1 MAGFES
7 DKKELSDDRKELYST
22 MLAGVVSGSL
32 SRIPL
37 HPIDTIKTRQQA
49 STSRIPSALAA
60 EAISILRNEGIRALY
75 RGFGVA
81 VVAGAPASCLYFTS
95 YELSKTEMLSRV
107 KRPSPLTASA
117 IHLAAGLVAEA
128 ASCVL
133 WVPIDVIKVR
143 MQVQKKSPS
152 SRRLYTNAFDAMRHI
167 VRTEGLHGLYRGYGA
182 TLTTFGPFSGLY
194 FVIYEKLKSLASTTT
209 TTTTLPLPSS
219 SSSSSSSSTSSSL
232 SSSSLVICASLAA
245 AAASFLTS
253 PLDLIRLR
261 MQVSR
266 EIEAKNDQNK
276 LNYKSVASGLS
287 SIISEEGMRGLFRGA
302 TARVA
307 FATPSTALAMVLF
320 EKSRDLIR
328 ANL

>member
-219 SSSSSSSSTSSSL
+219 SSSTTTSSSL

>member
-1 MAGFES
+1 
-7 DKKELSDDRKELYST
+7 
-22 MLAGVVSGSL
+22 
-32 SRIPL
+32 
-37 HPIDTIKTRQQA
+37 
-49 STSRIPSALAA
+49 
-60 EAISILRNEGIRALY
+60 
-75 RGFGVA
+75 
-81 VVAGAPASCLYFTS
+81 
-95 YELSKTEMLSRV
+95 
-107 KRPSPLTASA
+107 
-117 IHLAAGLVAEA
+117 
-128 ASCVL
+128 
-133 WVPIDVIKVR
+133 
-143 MQVQKKSPS
+143 
-152 SRRLYTNAFDAMRHI
+152 MRHI

-209 TTTTLPLPSS
+209 TTTTTLPLPSS
-219 SSSSSSSSTSSSL
+219 SSSTTTSSSL

>member
-1 MAGFES
+1 
-7 DKKELSDDRKELYST
+7 
-22 MLAGVVSGSL
+22 
-32 SRIPL
+32 
-37 HPIDTIKTRQQA
+37 
-49 STSRIPSALAA
+49 
-60 EAISILRNEGIRALY
+60 LY

-152 SRRLYTNAFDAMRHI
+152 SRRLYTNAFDSMRHI

-209 TTTTLPLPSS
+209 TTTTTTTLPLPSS
-219 SSSSSSSSTSSSL
+219 PSSSSSSTSSSL